1 MKERLERAGVRVMV
15 KLRPVEAVGDEKDDL
30 AAAIQE
36 KHAEIRSDVL
46 PRIRADRTKMLQ
58 VLENLITNALKF
70 SKPGVPATIEL
81 KANAEG
87 NSWLL
92 SVTDNGIGF
101 EPEFAERIFIIF
113 QRLHSVGTYPGT
125 GIGLAICK
133 RIIEAHGGRIWATS
147 QPGVGSTF
155 SFTIPKAKA
164 EPVWRDAGIAEIA
177 EKVD

>member
-1 MKERLERAGVRVMV
+1 
-15 KLRPVEAVGDEKDDL
+15 
-30 AAAIQE
+30 
-36 KHAEIRSDVL
+36 
-46 PRIRADRTKMLQ
+46 MLQ

-70 SKPGVPATIEL
+70 SKPGEPPSIQIHATTE
-81 KANAEG
+81 ANE
-87 NSWLL
+87 WLIAIA
-92 SVTDNGIGF
+92 DNGIGF
-101 EPEFAERIFIIF
+101 EPEFGEKIFIIF

-155 SFTIPKAKA
+155 SFTLPRRVAA
-164 EPVWRDAGIAEIA
+164 SGSSAAGISEIA